1 VVRVRKIIL
10 EGRVFSGGGIGSFFI
25 NLSWVRSQIKE
36 KLGFNPYPGTLN
48 LQLLPGTDVK
58 ELRDTTKGIKIKSSE
73 GFHEGRCFKALIM
86 EKLWGAVV
94 VPDVPKYPNDL
105 LEIMAPVNLRE
116 TLGLKDGVDI
126 EVIVWLE

>member
-1 VVRVRKIIL
+1 MRKMIL

-94 VPDVPKYPNDL
+94 VPDVPKYPHDL

-116 TLGLKDGVDI
+116 TLGLKDGGDI

>member
-1 VVRVRKIIL
+1 MIL

-94 VPDVPKYPNDL
+94 VPDVPKYPHDL

-126 EVIVWLE
+126 EVIMWLE

>member
-1 VVRVRKIIL
+1 VRKIIL

>member
-10 EGRVFSGGGIGSFFI
+10 EGKVFSGGGIGSFFI

>member
-1 VVRVRKIIL
+1 VRKMIL

-94 VPDVPKYPNDL
+94 VPDVPKYPHDL
-105 LEIMAPVNLRE
+105 LEILAPVNLRE

>member
-1 VVRVRKIIL
+1 VRKIIL

-94 VPDVPKYPNDL
+94 VPDVPKYPHDL
-105 LEIMAPVNLRE
+105 LEILAPVNLRE

>member
-1 VVRVRKIIL
+1 MRKIIL